1 MRNAVEQLTEQLSGV
16 STGTPRLEATL
27 NRLRVTATEIKQK
40 LVTNRRQL
48 GALRSNDSRLGDVL
62 DNAARRAHV
71 LGRISLYLETVP
83 EASDIG
89 DLQTTI
95 TTLQHQIDVLREELS
110 DERSP

>member
-1 MRNAVEQLTEQLSGV
+1 M
-16 STGTPRLEATL
+16 

-71 LGRISLYLETVP
+71 LPASVDPAEDEQDLTDSDWGPVTRMFRFIFDFAKSAKNGFQIIITEHAELDETRKS
-83 EASDIG
+83 ES
-89 DLQTTI
+89 
-95 TTLQHQIDVLREELS
+95 HR
-110 DERSP
+110 